1 MPKVSD
7 AHKQQVREAILDAA
21 LGCFAQT
28 GYEGTSVDDVAAAA
42 KKSVGTLYNYFP
54 SKEQIFLALAMRELQ
69 SDLEAIRAN
78 LHAARSF
85 DEALGCLFG
94 YVLHG
99 FRSGHDA
106 FPRVA
111 VDFWTHTLTRPEV
124 RDAFEEDGQLLR
136 ETIAAELCF
145 GAPEERE
152 RIAQL
157 LIALT
162 DGLILH
168 LSHGVGLSPEELRT
182 LGERLRG
189 GSWA

>member
-1 MPKVSD
+1 MSSARCRLAAAVLAAGLPSLAFAASD
-7 AHKQQVREAILDAA
+7 A
-21 LGCFAQT
+21 
-28 GYEGTSVDDVAAAA
+28 
-42 KKSVGTLYNYFP
+42 
-54 SKEQIFLALAMRELQ
+54 
-69 SDLEAIRAN
+69 DLEAIRAH
-78 LHAARSF
+78 LHAADTF

-111 VDFWTHTLTRPEV
+111 VDFWTNALSRPEV
-124 RDAFEEDGQLLR
+124 RVAFEEDGQLLR
-136 ETIAAELCF
+136 DTIAAELCF

-162 DGLILH
+162 DGLVLH
-168 LSHGVGLSPEELRT
+168 LSHGVGLSPEELLT
-182 LGERLRG
+182 LGERLRS
-189 GSWA
+189 GSWR